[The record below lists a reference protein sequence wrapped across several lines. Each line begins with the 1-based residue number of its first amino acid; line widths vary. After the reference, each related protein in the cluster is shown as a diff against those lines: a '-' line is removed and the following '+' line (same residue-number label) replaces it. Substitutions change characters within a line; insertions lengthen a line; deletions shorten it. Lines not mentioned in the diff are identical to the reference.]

1 MVRKTYLDLLLSVLT
16 RLHHHLLPINELL
29 LLAIL
34 HHLLLHLAIHINHI
48 WVLLLL
54 HHLLL
59 LHLCGFL
66 LSHHLLLATH
76 VNLVWSWSSFGLT
89 TVHWLLLFLLIFL
102 LPFSWSFLL
111 NRLLIICSLL
121 LLLLISR
128 LLLVVTHS
136 VSCFILNFF
145 LFMKTQIS

>member
-1 MVRKTYLDLLLSVLT
+1 MVRETYLDLLLRVLT
-16 RLHHHLLPINELL
+16 RLHHHLLPISELL

-66 LSHHLLLATH
+66 LAHHLLLATH
-76 VNLVWSWSSFGLT
+76 VNLIWSRSCFCLT
-89 TVHWLLLFLLIFL
+89 IIHGLLLFLLILL

-111 NRLLIICSLL
+111 SRLLIICSLL
-121 LLLLISR
+121 LLLL
-128 LLLVVTHS
+128 
-136 VSCFILNFF
+136 
-145 LFMKTQIS
+145 